1 MSVILNLLQ
10 FSLTLSDYL
19 TIAYTKFY
27 IISTQ
32 QLCKI
37 KVYASYASREW
48 FSHDLNPFVEIS
60 SKQNKELV
68 D

>member
-37 KVYASYASREW
+37 KVYASREW
-48 FSHDLNPFVEIS
+48 FGHDLNPFVEIS

-68 D
+68 N